1 MQGRRTEPG
10 LGDPLPGWTL
20 EWLEVDTQ
28 SWVEPVLGSDRRKQY
43 LHRVE
48 EPGPGTL
55 TYPGPEDVWCPEPGG
70 SSKHIIHQENGKVCD
85 AILRDRGL
93 HLEVHVFQG
102 CTWEDGFAIPVK
114 SLTKRER
121 SIRGSCP
128 EHGSS
133 TRSGRRAGLRQAR
146 ASRPLSPVRG
156 WTVRWWVDESFVD
169 RRCPV

>member
-55 TYPGPEDVWCPEPGG
+55 TYPGPEDVCCLEPG
-70 SSKHIIHQENGKVCD
+70 SFMQHTFPQEMGKVWD
-85 AILRDRGL
+85 AVLSDRDFHAGVL
-93 HLEVHVFQG
+93 AIQG
-102 CTWEDGFAIPVK
+102 WTWEDGFAIPVK

-121 SIRGSCP
+121 SIRGPALNMAAAQVLGGRQGSGRP
-128 EHGSS
+128 EH
-133 TRSGRRAGLRQAR
+133 
-146 ASRPLSPVRG
+146 
-156 WTVRWWVDESFVD
+156 
-169 RRCPV
+169 